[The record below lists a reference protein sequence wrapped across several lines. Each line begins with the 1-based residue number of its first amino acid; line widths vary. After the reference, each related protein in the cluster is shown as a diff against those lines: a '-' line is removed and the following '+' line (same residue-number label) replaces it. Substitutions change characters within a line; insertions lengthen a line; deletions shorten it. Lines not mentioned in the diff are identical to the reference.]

1 MNQWLKLALSSLAIA
16 VVAVSGV
23 ITMPATPAVANEEA
37 VSETAAPTMLHGARN
52 SSLWVG
58 ADANG
63 ALYWSEDQGTTWT
76 SSDFGLTKS
85 GVSSVVWTGSQF
97 LATSYFEAA
106 RSSDGKSWTRFML
119 PLGSAFDP
127 GNLIS
132 DAEFFRSAS
141 MSVEEIQAFLQQ
153 RNPDCREGFVCMKD
167 YTETTFSRD
176 QTVLCNAYEGAENET
191 AAQILHKVSA
201 ACGVSVEALLVLIQ
215 KEQSLVTLSA
225 PSAIRFERATG
236 YACPDTA
243 PCDSQFFGFYNQVY
257 NAAKQFKRYSNPPG
271 TSRFFTWFPVGQ
283 TVPVRL
289 HPNASCGTRPVAIKN
304 QATAGLYY
312 YTPYTP
318 NDIALVNLASVGDSC
333 SAYGNRNFWRVYN
346 YWFNPTKDFRTMATT
361 RNGVTLVV
369 DRDGTIATSSNLTS
383 WQRVGTAPGSSASNR
398 VSEFGQTSGGNYAIL
413 MADGTAF
420 ESSDGVEWNP
430 LTVQATEVNQDIV
443 TRHSVKSGD
452 TVWAISRANGV
463 SVSAVVA
470 ENSLPRGGALIRVG
484 QVLTITKK
492 GVVRTVDSPVILDPS
507 IVIAQGATRD
517 ADAENAPSD
526 ESQTPAEGE
535 GTETETPADSEQSTE
550 SSEETPSESTEDTS
564 DTPLPALEPI
574 ISQTQTNDVFY
585 SVARGDTLIRI
596 AFRNNTTVSTL
607 VADNGIRN
615 PNRIII
621 GQRLK
626 VGVSETTTTYHRGQ
640 EGDTLTRISER
651 RSVPLDRLLTLNTD
665 RTATSAI
672 SVGDLIRL
680 S

>member
-1 MNQWLKLALSSLAIA
+1 MKQWLKLALTTLAISA
-16 VVAVSGV
+16 LGVMGVVTLPSA
-23 ITMPATPAVANEEA
+23 PASANEDA
-37 VSETAAPTMLHGARN
+37 TVDNPAPAISHAARN
-52 SSLWVG
+52 STIWVG
-58 ADANG
+58 ADADG
-63 ALYWSEDQGTTWT
+63 ALYWSEDEGTTWN
-76 SSDFGLTKS
+76 SGDFGLTKS
-85 GVSSVVWTGSQF
+85 GVSSVIWTGDQF

-106 RSSDGKSWTRFML
+106 RSSDGKTWTRFML

-141 MSVEEIQAFLQQ
+141 MSVDAIQAFLEQ

-225 PSAIRFERATG
+225 PSEIRFERATG

-243 PCDSQFFGFYNQVY
+243 PCDSQYFGFYNQVY

-283 TVPVRL
+283 TVQVRL
-289 HPNASCGTRPVAIKN
+289 HPNAACGTRPVAIKN

-346 YWFNPTKDFRTMATT
+346 YWFNPTKDFPTMATT
-361 RNGVTLVV
+361 RNGLTMVV
-369 DRDGTIATSSNLTS
+369 DRDGTIATSTNLTS
-383 WQRVGTAPGSSASNR
+383 WQRIGVAPGSSASNS
-398 VSEFGQTSGGNYAIL
+398 VSEFGQTSTGNYAVL
-413 MADGTAF
+413 MADGSAY
-420 ESSDGVEWNP
+420 ESSDGVAWNS
-430 LTVQATEVNQDIV
+430 LSVQVTEVNQDIV
-443 TRHSVKSGD
+443 TRHTVKSGD

-463 SVSAVVA
+463 SVSAVVT
-470 ENSLPRGGALIRVG
+470 ENALPRGGSLIRVG

-492 GVVRTVDSPVILDPS
+492 GVLRSVDSPVILDPS
-507 IVIAQGATRD
+507 IVIASGSTRD
-517 ADAENAPSD
+517 PESEAAP
-526 ESQTPAEGE
+526 EEQ
-535 GTETETPADSEQSTE
+535 SEASTE
-550 SSEETPSESTEDTS
+550 SGSSENETTDQTQDASESSSESTNDSS
-564 DTPLPALEPI
+564 DAPLPALEPVVT
-574 ISQTQTNDVFY
+574 QTETNDVFY
-585 SVARGDTLIRI
+585 TVVRGDTLIRI
-596 AFRNNTTVSTL
+596 AFRNGTTVSTL
-607 VADNGIRN
+607 VSDNAIS
-615 PNRIII
+615 NRDRIFI

-626 VGVSETTTTYHRGQ
+626 VGVSETTATFHRGQ
-640 EGDTLTRISER
+640 EGDTLTRIAER
-651 RSVPLDRLLTLNTD
+651 RSVSLDSLLALNPG
-665 RTATSAI
+665 RTATGTVE
-672 SVGDLIRL
+672 VGDLVRL

>member
-1 MNQWLKLALSSLAIA
+1 MKLALSSMAIA
-16 VVAVSGV
+16 VVAIAGV
-23 ITMPATPAVANEEA
+23 ITMPAAPAVANEEA
-37 VSETAAPTMLHGARN
+37 ATTIVHGARN
-52 SSLWVG
+52 STIWVG
-58 ADANG
+58 ADAAG
-63 ALYWSEDQGTTWT
+63 TLHWSENEGSSWT
-76 SSDFGLTKS
+76 SSGFGLTKS
-85 GVSSVVWTGSQF
+85 GISSVVWTGSQF
-97 LATSYFEAA
+97 LATSYFEGA
-106 RSSDGKSWTRFML
+106 RSSDGKTWTRFML

-141 MSVEEIQAFLQQ
+141 MTVDEIQAFLEQ
-153 RNPDCREGFVCMKD
+153 RNPNCRDGFVCMKD
-167 YTETTFSRD
+167 FNETTFSRD

-225 PSAIRFERATG
+225 PSTIRFERATG

-283 TVPVRL
+283 TSQVRL
-289 HPNASCGTRPVAIKN
+289 HPNAACGTRPVTMKN
-304 QATAGLYY
+304 QATAGLHY

-346 YWFNPTKDFRTMATT
+346 YWFNPNKDFRTMATT
-361 RNGVTLVV
+361 RDGVTMVV

-383 WQRVGTAPGSSASNR
+383 WQRIGVAPGASGSNG
-398 VSEFGQTSGGNYAIL
+398 VSEFGQTSGGNYAVL

-420 ESSDGVEWNP
+420 ESSDGIAWNP

-443 TRHSVKSGD
+443 TRHTVRSGD

-470 ENSLPRGGALIRVG
+470 ENSLARGGALIRIG

-507 IVIAQGATRD
+507 IVIAAGDSRN
-517 ADAENAPSD
+517 ADAENTASED
-526 ESQTPAEGE
+526 SQTPAEGE
-535 GTETETPADSEQSTE
+535 SSDSEDTSESSDETPAE
-550 SSEETPSESTEDTS
+550 SSEGNS

-574 ISQTQTNDVFY
+574 VSQTQTNDVSY
-585 SVARGDTLIRI
+585 TVARGDTLIRI
-596 AFRNNTTVSTL
+596 AFRNGTTVSKL

-615 PNRIII
+615 RDRIFE
-621 GQRLK
+621 GQVLK
-626 VGVSETTTTYHRGQ
+626 VGVSETTMTYHRSQ

-651 RSVPLDRLLTLNTD
+651 RSVPLDRLLTLNSS
-665 RTATSAI
+665 RTATSEI
-672 SVGDLIRL
+672 TVGELIRL

>member
-1 MNQWLKLALSSLAIA
+1 MKQWLKLALSSLAIA
-16 VVAVSGV
+16 IVAVASV
-23 ITMPATPAVANEEA
+23 ITMPAAPAVANEEA
-37 VSETAAPTMLHGARN
+37 ATTIIHGARN
-52 SSLWVG
+52 STLWVG
-58 ADANG
+58 ADAEG
-63 ALYWSEDQGTTWT
+63 TLHWSEDEGSSWT
-76 SSDFGLTKS
+76 SSGFGLQKS
-85 GVSSVVWTGSQF
+85 GVTSVVWTGSQF
-97 LATSYFEAA
+97 LATSYFEGA

-132 DAEFFRSAS
+132 DEEFFRSAS
-141 MSVEEIQAFLQQ
+141 MTVDEIQAFLEQ
-153 RNPDCREGFVCMKD
+153 RNPDCRDGFVCMKD
-167 YTETTFSRD
+167 FTETTFSRD

-191 AAQILHKVSA
+191 AAQIVHKVSA

-225 PSAIRFERATG
+225 PSTIRFERATG

-283 TVPVRL
+283 STQVRL
-289 HPNASCGTRPVAIKN
+289 HPNAACGTRPVTMKN
-304 QATAGLYY
+304 QATAGLHY

-346 YWFNPTKDFRTMATT
+346 YWFNPNKDFRTMATT
-361 RNGVTLVV
+361 RDGVTMVV

-383 WQRVGTAPGSSASNR
+383 WQRIGVAPGASGSNG
-398 VSEFGQTSGGNYAIL
+398 VSEFGQTSAGNYAVL

-420 ESSDGVEWNP
+420 ESSDGIAWNP

-443 TRHSVKSGD
+443 TRHTVKSGD

-470 ENSLPRGGALIRVG
+470 ENSLARGGALIRIG

-507 IVIAQGATRD
+507 IVIAAGNSR
-517 ADAENAPSD
+517 DAENSA
-526 ESQTPAEGE
+526 SQDSPTPAEGE
-535 GTETETPADSEQSTE
+535 SSDSEDSADSDDSSE
-550 SSEETPSESTEDTS
+550 SSEETPAESSEDTS
-564 DTPLPALEPI
+564 DAPLPALEPI
-574 ISQTQTNDVFY
+574 VSQTQTNDVLY
-585 SVARGDTLIRI
+585 TVTRGDTLIRI
-596 AFRNNTTVSTL
+596 AFRNGTTVSKL
-607 VADNGIRN
+607 VADNGIT
-615 PNRIII
+615 NRDRIFV
-621 GQRLK
+621 GQRLT
-626 VGVSETTTTYHRGQ
+626 VGVSETTMTYHRSQ

-651 RSVPLDRLLTLNTD
+651 RSVPLDRLLSLNSGQ
-665 RTATSAI
+665 TATGPI
-672 SVGDLIRL
+672 PVGELVRL

>member
-1 MNQWLKLALSSLAIA
+1 MKRWLKLALSSLAIA
-16 VVAVSGV
+16 IVAVASV
-23 ITMPATPAVANEEA
+23 ITMPAAPAVANEEA
-37 VSETAAPTMLHGARN
+37 ATTIIHGARN
-52 SSLWVG
+52 STLWVG
-58 ADANG
+58 ADAAG
-63 ALYWSEDQGTTWT
+63 ALHWSEDEGSSWT
-76 SSDFGLTKS
+76 SSGFGLSKS
-85 GVSSVVWTGSQF
+85 GVTSVVWTGSQF
-97 LATSYFEAA
+97 LATSYFEGA

-141 MSVEEIQAFLQQ
+141 MTVDEIQAFLEQ
-153 RNPDCREGFVCMKD
+153 RNPDCRDGFVCMKD
-167 YTETTFSRD
+167 FTETTFSRD

-191 AAQILHKVSA
+191 AAQILHKVST

-225 PSAIRFERATG
+225 PSTIRFERATG

-283 TVPVRL
+283 TSQVRL
-289 HPNASCGTRPVAIKN
+289 HPNAACGTRPVTMKN
-304 QATAGLYY
+304 QATAGLHY

-346 YWFNPTKDFRTMATT
+346 YWFNPNKDFRTMATT
-361 RNGVTLVV
+361 RDGVTMVV

-383 WQRVGTAPGSSASNR
+383 WQRIGVAPGASVSNG
-398 VSEFGQTSGGNYAIL
+398 VSEFGQTSGGNYAVL

-420 ESSDGVEWNP
+420 ESSDGIAWNP

-443 TRHSVKSGD
+443 TRHTVRSGD
-452 TVWAISRANGV
+452 TVWGICRANGV
-463 SVSAVVA
+463 TVSAVVA
-470 ENSLPRGGALIRVG
+470 ENSLARGGALIRIG

-507 IVIAQGATRD
+507 IVIAAGNSQ
-517 ADAENAPSD
+517 DAEATPSED
-526 ESQTPAEGE
+526 SQTPAEGE
-535 GTETETPADSEQSTE
+535 SSDSEDTSESSDETPAE
-550 SSEETPSESTEDTS
+550 SSEDSS
-564 DTPLPALEPI
+564 DAPLPALEPI
-574 ISQTQTNDVFY
+574 VSQTQTNDVSY
-585 SVARGDTLIRI
+585 TVARGDTLIRI
-596 AFRNNTTVSTL
+596 AFRNGTTVSKL
-607 VADNGIRN
+607 VAENGIRN
-615 PNRIII
+615 RDRIFE
-621 GQRLK
+621 GQKLK
-626 VGVSETTTTYHRGQ
+626 VGVSETTMTYHRSQ

-651 RSVPLDRLLTLNTD
+651 RSVPLDRLLSLNSS

-672 SVGDLIRL
+672 PVGELIRL

>member
-1 MNQWLKLALSSLAIA
+1 VNQWLKLAFSSLAIA
-16 VVAVSGV
+16 SVAIAGV
-23 ITMPATPAVANEEA
+23 ITMPAAPAVANEEA
-37 VSETAAPTMLHGARN
+37 ATSIIHGARN
-52 SSLWVG
+52 STLWVG
-58 ADANG
+58 ADAEG
-63 ALYWSEDQGTTWT
+63 TLHWSEDEGSSWT
-76 SSDFGLTKS
+76 SSGFGLQKS
-85 GVSSVVWTGSQF
+85 GVTSVVWTGSQF
-97 LATSYFEAA
+97 LATSYFEGA

-132 DAEFFRSAS
+132 DEEFFRSAS
-141 MSVEEIQAFLQQ
+141 MTVDEIQAFLEQ
-153 RNPDCREGFVCMKD
+153 RNPDCRDGFVCMKD
-167 YTETTFSRD
+167 FTETTFSRD

-225 PSAIRFERATG
+225 PSTIRFERATG

-283 TVPVRL
+283 STLVRL
-289 HPNASCGTRPVAIKN
+289 HPNAACGTRPVTMKN
-304 QATAGLYY
+304 QATAGLHY

-346 YWFNPTKDFRTMATT
+346 YWFNPNKDFRTMATT
-361 RNGVTLVV
+361 RDGVTMVV

-383 WQRVGTAPGSSASNR
+383 WQRIGVAPGASGSNG
-398 VSEFGQTSGGNYAIL
+398 VSEFGQTSAGNYAVL

-420 ESSDGVEWNP
+420 ESSDGIAWNP

-443 TRHSVKSGD
+443 TRHTVKSGD

-470 ENSLPRGGALIRVG
+470 ENSLARGGALIRIG

-507 IVIAQGATRD
+507 IVIAAGNSR
-517 ADAENAPSD
+517 DAENTASQD
-526 ESQTPAEGE
+526 SQTPAEGE
-535 GTETETPADSEQSTE
+535 SSDSEDSADSDDSSEA
-550 SSEETPSESTEDTS
+550 SEETPAESSEDTS
-564 DTPLPALEPI
+564 DAPLPALEPI
-574 ISQTQTNDVFY
+574 VSQTQTNDVLY
-585 SVARGDTLIRI
+585 TVSRGDTLIRI
-596 AFRNNTTVSTL
+596 AFRNGTTVSKL
-607 VADNGIRN
+607 VADNGIT
-615 PNRIII
+615 NRDRIFV
-621 GQRLK
+621 GQRLT
-626 VGVSETTTTYHRGQ
+626 VGVSETTMTYHRSQ

-651 RSVPLDRLLTLNTD
+651 RSVPLDRLLSLNSGQ
-665 RTATSAI
+665 TATGPIPAGEL
-672 SVGDLIRL
+672 VRL

>member
-1 MNQWLKLALSSLAIA
+1 MNQWLKLAFSSLAIA
-16 VVAVSGV
+16 SVAIAGV
-23 ITMPATPAVANEEA
+23 ITMPAAPAVANEEA
-37 VSETAAPTMLHGARN
+37 ATTIIHGARN
-52 SSLWVG
+52 STLWVG
-58 ADANG
+58 ADAEG
-63 ALYWSEDQGTTWT
+63 TLHWSEDEGSSWT
-76 SSDFGLTKS
+76 SSGFGLQKS
-85 GVSSVVWTGSQF
+85 GVTSVVWTGSQF
-97 LATSYFEAA
+97 LATSYFEGA

-132 DAEFFRSAS
+132 DEEFFRSAS
-141 MSVEEIQAFLQQ
+141 MTVDEIQAFLEQ
-153 RNPDCREGFVCMKD
+153 RNPDCRDGFVCMKD
-167 YTETTFSRD
+167 FTETTFSRD

-191 AAQILHKVSA
+191 AAQIVHKVSA

-225 PSAIRFERATG
+225 PSTIRFERATG

-283 TVPVRL
+283 STQVRL
-289 HPNASCGTRPVAIKN
+289 HPNAACGTRPVTMKN
-304 QATAGLYY
+304 QATAGLHY

-346 YWFNPTKDFRTMATT
+346 YWFNPNKDFRTMATT
-361 RNGVTLVV
+361 RDGVTMVV

-383 WQRVGTAPGSSASNR
+383 WQRIGVAPGASGSNG
-398 VSEFGQTSGGNYAIL
+398 VSEFGQTSAGNYAVL

-420 ESSDGVEWNP
+420 ESSDGIAWNP

-443 TRHSVKSGD
+443 TRHTVKSGD

-470 ENSLPRGGALIRVG
+470 ENSLARGGALIRIG

-507 IVIAQGATRD
+507 IVIAAGNSR
-517 ADAENAPSD
+517 DAENTASQD
-526 ESQTPAEGE
+526 SQTPAEGE
-535 GTETETPADSEQSTE
+535 SSDSEAPADSDDSSE
-550 SSEETPSESTEDTS
+550 SSEETPAESSEDAS
-564 DTPLPALEPI
+564 DAPLPALEPI
-574 ISQTQTNDVFY
+574 VSQTQTNDVLY
-585 SVARGDTLIRI
+585 TVSRGDTLIRI
-596 AFRNNTTVSTL
+596 AFRNGTTVSKL
-607 VADNGIRN
+607 VADNGIT
-615 PNRIII
+615 NRDRIFV
-621 GQRLK
+621 GQRLT
-626 VGVSETTTTYHRGQ
+626 VGVSETTMTYHRSQ

-651 RSVPLDRLLTLNTD
+651 RSVPLDRLLSLNSGQ
-665 RTATSAI
+665 TATGPI
-672 SVGDLIRL
+672 PVGELVRL

>member
-1 MNQWLKLALSSLAIA
+1 MNQWLKLAFSSLAIA
-16 VVAVSGV
+16 SVAIAGV
-23 ITMPATPAVANEEA
+23 ITMPAAPAVANEEA
-37 VSETAAPTMLHGARN
+37 ATTIIHGARN
-52 SSLWVG
+52 STLWVG
-58 ADANG
+58 ADAEG
-63 ALYWSEDQGTTWT
+63 TLHWSEDEGSSWT
-76 SSDFGLTKS
+76 SSGFGLQKS
-85 GVSSVVWTGSQF
+85 GVTSVVWTGSQF
-97 LATSYFEAA
+97 LATSYFEGA

-132 DAEFFRSAS
+132 DEEFFRSGS
-141 MSVEEIQAFLQQ
+141 MTVDEIQAFLEQ
-153 RNPDCREGFVCMKD
+153 RNPDCRDGFVCMKD
-167 YTETTFSRD
+167 FTETTFSRD

-201 ACGVSVEALLVLIQ
+201 ACGVSAEALLVLIQ

-225 PSAIRFERATG
+225 PSTIRFERATG

-283 TVPVRL
+283 STQVRL
-289 HPNASCGTRPVAIKN
+289 HPNAACGTRPVTMKN
-304 QATAGLYY
+304 QATAGLHY

-346 YWFNPTKDFRTMATT
+346 YWFNPNKDFRTMATT
-361 RNGVTLVV
+361 RDGVTMVV

-383 WQRVGTAPGSSASNR
+383 WQRIGVAPGASGSKG
-398 VSEFGQTSGGNYAIL
+398 VSEFGQTSGGNYAVL

-420 ESSDGVEWNP
+420 ESSDGIAWNP

-443 TRHSVKSGD
+443 TRHTVKSGD

-470 ENSLPRGGALIRVG
+470 ENSLSRGGALIRIG

-507 IVIAQGATRD
+507 VVIAAGNSRD
-517 ADAENAPSD
+517 AESTPSED
-526 ESQTPAEGE
+526 SQTPAEGE
-535 GTETETPADSEQSTE
+535 SSESEAQAESDDSSD
-550 SSEETPSESTEDTS
+550 SSEETPAESTDDSS
-564 DTPLPALEPI
+564 DAPLPALEPI
-574 ISQTQTNDVFY
+574 VSQTQTNDVSY
-585 SVARGDTLIRI
+585 TVARGDTLIRI
-596 AFRNNTTVSTL
+596 AFRNGTTVSKL
-607 VADNGIRN
+607 VAENGIRN
-615 PNRIII
+615 RDRIFE

-626 VGVSETTTTYHRGQ
+626 VGVSETTMTYHRSQ

-651 RSVPLDRLLTLNTD
+651 RSVPLDRLLTLNSGQ
-665 RTATSAI
+665 TATGPI
-672 SVGDLIRL
+672 PVGGLVRL

>member
-1 MNQWLKLALSSLAIA
+1 VNQWLKFALSSLAIA
-16 VVAVSGV
+16 IVAIAGV

-37 VSETAAPTMLHGARN
+37 ATTIVHGARN
-52 SSLWVG
+52 STLWVG
-58 ADANG
+58 ADATG
-63 ALYWSEDQGTTWT
+63 TLHWSEDEGSSWT
-76 SSDFGLTKS
+76 SSGFGLTKS
-85 GVSSVVWTGSQF
+85 GVTSVVWTGSQF
-97 LATSYFEAA
+97 LATSYFEGA
-106 RSSDGKSWTRFML
+106 RSSDGKTWTRFML
-119 PLGSAFDP
+119 PLGSSFDP

-141 MSVEEIQAFLQQ
+141 MTVEEIQAFLEQ
-153 RNPDCREGFVCMKD
+153 RNPDCRGGFVCMKD
-167 YTETTFSRD
+167 FTETTFSRD

-283 TVPVRL
+283 STQVRL
-289 HPNASCGTRPVAIKN
+289 HPNAACGTRTVTMKN
-304 QATAGLYY
+304 QATAGLHY

-346 YWFNPTKDFRTMATT
+346 YWFNPNTDFRTMATT
-361 RNGVTLVV
+361 RDGVTMVV

-383 WQRVGTAPGSSASNR
+383 WQRIAVAPGASGSNG

-420 ESSDGVEWNP
+420 ESSDGIAWNP
-430 LTVQATEVNQDIV
+430 LTVQTTEVNQDIV
-443 TRHSVKSGD
+443 TRHTVKRGD

-470 ENSLPRGGALIRVG
+470 ENSLARGGALIRVG

-492 GVVRTVDSPVILDPS
+492 GVVRTVNSPVILDPS
-507 IVIAQGATRD
+507 IVIAAGNSR
-517 ADAENAPSD
+517 DAENNPPSED
-526 ESQTPAEGE
+526 SQTPAEGE
-535 GTETETPADSEQSTE
+535 SSDAETPSETDNSSETPEETSSE
-550 SSEETPSESTEDTS
+550 SSEESSS
-564 DTPLPALEPI
+564 AALPALEPI
-574 ISQTQTNDVFY
+574 VSETQTSDVFY
-585 SVARGDTLIRI
+585 TVARGDTLIRI
-596 AFRNNTTVSTL
+596 AFRNGTTVSKL
-607 VADNGIRN
+607 VADNAIRN
-615 PNRIII
+615 RNIIRV

-626 VGVSETTTTYHRGQ
+626 VGVSETTMTYHRSQ

-651 RSVPLDRLLTLNTD
+651 RSVPLERLLSLNSSQ
-665 RTATSAI
+665 TATGEI
-672 SVGDLIRL
+672 PVGELIRL

>member
-1 MNQWLKLALSSLAIA
+1 MKQWLKLALTTLAISA
-16 VVAVSGV
+16 IGV
-23 ITMPATPAVANEEA
+23 MGIVIMPSAPASANEDA
-37 VSETAAPTMLHGARN
+37 TVDNPAPTISHGARN
-52 SSLWVG
+52 STIWVG
-58 ADANG
+58 ADAGG
-63 ALYWSEDQGTTWT
+63 ALYWSEDEGTNWN

-85 GVSSVVWTGSQF
+85 GVSSVVWTGDQF

-106 RSSDGKSWTRFML
+106 RSSDGKTWTRFML

-141 MSVEEIQAFLQQ
+141 MSVDAIQAFLEQ

-225 PSAIRFERATG
+225 PSEIRFERATG

-243 PCDSQFFGFYNQVY
+243 PCDSQYFGFYNQVY

-283 TVPVRL
+283 TVQVRL

-318 NDIALVNLASVGDSC
+318 NDIALANLASVGDSC

-346 YWFNPTKDFRTMATT
+346 YWFNPTKDFRTVATT
-361 RNGVTLVV
+361 RDGLTMVV
-369 DRDGTIATSSNLTS
+369 DRDGTITTSTNLTS
-383 WQRVGTAPGSSASNR
+383 WQRIGVAPGSSASNS
-398 VSEFGQTSGGNYAIL
+398 VSEFGQTSTGNYAVL
-413 MADGTAF
+413 MADGSAY
-420 ESSDGVEWNP
+420 ESSDGVAWSP
-430 LTVQATEVNQDIV
+430 LSVQVTEVNQDIV
-443 TRHSVKSGD
+443 TRHTVKSGD

-463 SVSAVVA
+463 SVSAVVT
-470 ENSLPRGGALIRVG
+470 ENALPRGGALIRVG

-492 GVVRTVDSPVILDPS
+492 GVLRSVDSPVILDPS
-507 IVIAQGATRD
+507 IVIASGSTRNPESE
-517 ADAENAPSD
+517 AAP
-526 ESQTPAEGE
+526 EEQ
-535 GTETETPADSEQSTE
+535 SEASTE
-550 SSEETPSESTEDTS
+550 SGSSESETPEETQDASESSSESTNDSSEA
-564 DTPLPALEPI
+564 PLPALEPVVT
-574 ISQTQTNDVFY
+574 QTETNDVFY
-585 SVARGDTLIRI
+585 TVVRGDTLIRI
-596 AFRNNTTVSTL
+596 AFRNGTTVSRL
-607 VADNGIRN
+607 VSENAIT
-615 PNRIII
+615 NRDRIFI

-626 VGVSETTTTYHRGQ
+626 VGVSETTATFHRGQ

-651 RSVPLDRLLTLNTD
+651 RSVSLDRLLELNSG
-665 RTATSAI
+665 RTATSTVE
-672 SVGDLIRL
+672 VGDLVRL